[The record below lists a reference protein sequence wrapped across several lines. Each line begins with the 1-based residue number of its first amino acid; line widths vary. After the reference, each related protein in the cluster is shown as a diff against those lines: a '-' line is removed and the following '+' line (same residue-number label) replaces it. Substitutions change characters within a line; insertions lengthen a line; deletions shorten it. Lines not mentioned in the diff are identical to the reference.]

1 MNIGSKEFFGLPRYF
16 FYMLI
21 VALIIWFVFEHTPL
35 GRFMFA
41 TGGNPEAA
49 RLAGVR
55 TNWIVWG
62 SLVASGLIAGLAGA
76 VYSWK
81 VGNYATSVGPGY
93 LFPAVAAVF
102 FGASQLKG
110 RPNVWGT
117 LIALYALAFGIKGLQ
132 LTFSSNTIWIEPL
145 FQGVSLLAAVSLASY
160 RGVVRVPRR
169 TSSQAPTTP
178 SGDARDSVRT
188 RDRATRSARRRAAGP
203 ERRHDQRRGLAWIAP
218 SSARSSAPIPLSR
231 RRPPAASRCSAP
243 SRRGTTRSARR

>member
-1 MNIGSKEFFGLPRYF
+1 MSARSSAGFTGFSSNSHPPACALSAIVGEWSAVMMMAGSPAQSITSPFKQSFMNIGSSQIFGLPRYF
-16 FYMLI
+16 FYMIIL
-21 VALIIWFVFEHTPL
+21 AAIIWFVFEHTPL

-55 TNWIVWG
+55 TNWLVWG
-62 SLVASGLIAGLAGA
+62 SLVASGLIAGLAGI

-81 VGNYATSVGPGY
+81 VGNYATTVGPGY

-169 TSSQAPTTP
+169 TSKQAPTTP
-178 SGDARDSVRT
+178 SGDARDSVLT
-188 RDRATRSARRRAAGP
+188 EP
-203 ERRHDQRRGLAWIAP
+203 EDAP
-218 SSARSSAPIPLSR
+218 SPASSA
-231 RRPPAASRCSAP
+231 
-243 SRRGTTRSARR
+243 GT